1 MKPTAVIFAAALMTV
16 LASPAPGQSALI
28 PDSAPVSRPT
38 PTGDDDIRR
47 YESNYAACLNNGND
61 GVVES
66 AIAMSVRMKWALPS
80 AQLEPL
86 RRALASVAADGKTAS
101 IRYKASLAGL
111 VFDAPPMFN
120 NDSARRYAWDED
132 LFSAI
137 SERARHELLGSNGP
151 RPVNFPNAENS
162 K

>member
-1 MKPTAVIFAAALMTV
+1 MT
-16 LASPAPGQSALI
+16 
-28 PDSAPVSRPT
+28 R
-38 PTGDDDIRR
+38 GDLRR
-47 YESNYAACLNNGND
+47 YEDNYTSCLASWND

-86 RRALASVAADGKTAS
+86 RRALAGVAADGKTAS
-101 IRYKASLAGL
+101 IRYKAYLAGL
-111 VFDAPPMFN
+111 VYDAPPMFT
-120 NDSARRYAWDED
+120 DEGARRYAWDED

-137 SERARHELLGSNGP
+137 SDRARQALLGFNGP
-151 RPVNFPNAENS
+151 RPVAFPNAENS